1 MTALFELASQYR
13 ALSDKLRD
21 LDLPEEVISDTL
33 EAEGGDLQDK
43 SINIAKFF
51 RNVESDADQ
60 IEEAAKAMLARAKA
74 LRGRAASL
82 KTYLHTAMEKAGIS
96 KIECPFFVISIK
108 QNPESVVI
116 DNGFEVPDGFLRI
129 IPEHH
134 EPDKQ
139 RIKLAIKNG
148 DTVPGCHLE
157 RTTRIEIK

>member
-1 MTALFELASQYR
+1 MTALFELASNYR

-21 LDLPEEVISDTL
+21 LDLPEEVIADTL
-33 EAEGGDLQDK
+33 EAEGGDLQEK

-60 IEEAAKAMLARAKA
+60 IEEAAKAMLARAKS

-82 KTYLHTAMEKAGIS
+82 KHYLHTNMEKAGVS
-96 KIECPFFVISIK
+96 KIESPWFVISIK
-108 QNPESVVI
+108 QNQESVVV
-116 DNGFEVPDGFLRI
+116 DYASAVPDIFFRI
-129 IPEHH
+129 IPEYR

-148 DTVPGCHLE
+148 NTVPGCHLE

>member
-21 LDLPEEVISDTL
+21 LDLPEEVIADTL
-33 EAEGGDLQDK
+33 EAEGGDLQEK

-82 KTYLHTAMEKAGIS
+82 RHYLHTNMEKAGIS
-96 KIECPFFVISIK
+96 KIESPWFVIAVK

-116 DNGFEVPDGFLRI
+116 DNEVDVPDKFFREI
-129 IPEHH
+129 HKYEI
-134 EPDKQ
+134 DKQ

-148 DTVPGCHLE
+148 DAVPGCHLE

>member
-1 MTALFELASQYR
+1 MTALFELAANYR

-21 LDLPEEVISDTL
+21 LDLPEEVIADTL
-33 EAEGGDLQDK
+33 EAEGGDLQEK
-43 SINIAKFF
+43 SVNIAKFF
-51 RNVESDADQ
+51 RNIESDSDQ

-82 KTYLHTAMEKAGIS
+82 KHYLHANMEKAGIS
-96 KIECPFFVISIK
+96 KIESPWFVIAIK

-116 DNGFEVPDGFLRI
+116 DNGFEVPEGFLRI

-139 RIKLAIKNG
+139 QIKLAIKNG
-148 DTVPGCHLE
+148 FTVPGCHLE

>member
-1 MTALFELASQYR
+1 M
-13 ALSDKLRD
+13 
-21 LDLPEEVISDTL
+21 PEEVIADTL
-33 EAEGGDLQDK
+33 EAEGGDLQEK

-74 LRGRAASL
+74 LRNRAASL
-82 KTYLHTAMEKAGIS
+82 KNYLHTNMNKAGIS

-116 DNGFEVPDGFLRI
+116 DNDFWIPEAFLRI

>member
-13 ALSDKLRD
+13 AMSDKLRD
-21 LDLPEEVISDTL
+21 MDLPEEVIADTL
-33 EAEGGDLQDK
+33 ESEGGDLQEK

-82 KTYLHTAMEKAGIS
+82 KNYLHTNMEKAGIS
-96 KIECPFFVISIK
+96 KIECPFFVIAIK

-116 DNGFEVPDGFLRI
+116 DNGFEVPDDFLRI

-139 RIKLAIKNG
+139 RIKLAIKSG